1 MIFLK
6 KDTER
11 IVKAFIIAI
20 ALPLVIGG
28 FSAFLTKDNM
38 NIYGEINT
46 PPLSPPAFLF
56 PVVWTVLYVLMG
68 VSSAFIWLNR
78 SDSKEIADRGLLI
91 YAASLFFNFVWSLI
105 FFNFRAYL
113 FAFIWLLVML
123 TLIILT
129 VVNYKKIVPLAAYLQ
144 IPYILWTAFAGY
156 LTFGVWLLNR

>member
-1 MIFLK
+1 MK
-6 KDTER
+6 KETKR
-11 IVKAFIIAI
+11 TVLTFVIAI
-20 ALPLVIGG
+20 ALPLAIGG

-56 PVVWTVLYVLMG
+56 PVVWTILYIFMG

-78 SDSKEIADRGLLI
+78 SDNKEIADRGLLI
-91 YAASLFFNFVWSLI
+91 YAVSLFFNFVWSLI

-113 FAFIWLLVML
+113 FACIWLAVML
-123 TLIILT
+123 ILIILT
-129 VVNYKKIVPLAAYLQ
+129 VINYRKTVPLAAYLQ

-156 LTFGVWLLNR
+156 LNFGVWMLNR

>member
-1 MIFLK
+1 MK
-6 KDTER
+6 KETKR
-11 IVKAFIIAI
+11 TVLTFVISI

-38 NIYGEINT
+38 NIYSEINT
-46 PPLSPPAFLF
+46 PPLSPPSFLF

-78 SDSKEIADRGLLI
+78 SDNKDTADKGLLI

-113 FAFIWLLVML
+113 FALVWLIVML
-123 TLIILT
+123 VLIILT
-129 VVNYKKIVPLAAYLQ
+129 VVNYKKVVPLAAYLQ

-156 LTFGVWLLNR
+156 LNFGVWVLNR